1 MAVSTRWRSLSKALL
16 SLSKGGKLPA
26 IGANEQKSGHRAAPR
41 EIRMKNFAIPALVV
55 TAALASCSSTERE
68 RPLPVTPA
76 PVTIEGT
83 WTDPNGLIST
93 FQAGAFSTRTTD
105 TNQMLATGSYANT
118 SGNLYEISL
127 TSLVQNKQSK
137 VNCALVN
144 PNQLNCT
151 ADSGAQ
157 FTLARQSNTV
167 AAVTSAPAQ

>member
-1 MAVSTRWRSLSKALL
+1 
-16 SLSKGGKLPA
+16 
-26 IGANEQKSGHRAAPR
+26 
-41 EIRMKNFAIPALVV
+41 MKYFAIPAVV
-55 TAALASCSSTERE
+55 VAAALSSCSSTERDK
-68 RPLPVTPA
+68 PLPIAPA

-93 FQAGAFSTRTTD
+93 FQAGSFSTRTTD
-105 TNQMLATGSYANT
+105 TNQMLATGSYINS

-127 TSLVQNKQSK
+127 TSMVQNKQSK

-157 FTLARQSNTV
+157 FTLARQSTTV
-167 AAVTSAPAQ
+167 ATVTPAPAQ

>member
-1 MAVSTRWRSLSKALL
+1 
-16 SLSKGGKLPA
+16 
-26 IGANEQKSGHRAAPR
+26 
-41 EIRMKNFAIPALVV
+41 MKKFAIPALVV

-68 RPLPVTPA
+68 RPLPVAPA

-83 WTDPNGLIST
+83 WSDPNGLIST
-93 FQAGAFSTRTTD
+93 FQAGSFSTRTTD
-105 TNQMLATGSYANT
+105 TNQMLATGSYINS

-157 FTLARQSNTV
+157 FTLARKSTTV
-167 AAVTSAPAQ
+167 AAVTPAPAQ

>member
-1 MAVSTRWRSLSKALL
+1 
-16 SLSKGGKLPA
+16 
-26 IGANEQKSGHRAAPR
+26 
-41 EIRMKNFAIPALVV
+41 MKNFAIPALVL
-55 TAALASCSSTERE
+55 TTALASCSSTYRD
-68 RPLPVTPA
+68 RPLPTAPA

-105 TNQMLATGSYANT
+105 TNQMLATGSYLNS

-157 FTLARQSNTV
+157 FTLARQSSTV
-167 AAVTSAPAQ
+167 AAVTPPAVAQ

>member
-1 MAVSTRWRSLSKALL
+1 
-16 SLSKGGKLPA
+16 
-26 IGANEQKSGHRAAPR
+26 
-41 EIRMKNFAIPALVV
+41 MKNFAIPALVV

-68 RPLPVTPA
+68 KPLPVAPA

-157 FTLARQSNTV
+157 FTLARRSTTV
-167 AAVTSAPAQ
+167 ASVTPAPAQ

>member
-1 MAVSTRWRSLSKALL
+1 MNK
-16 SLSKGGKLPA
+16 
-26 IGANEQKSGHRAAPR
+26 
-41 EIRMKNFAIPALVV
+41 FAIPALVV

-68 RPLPVTPA
+68 RPLPAAPA
-76 PVTIEGT
+76 PTTIEGT
-83 WTDPNGLIST
+83 WSDPNGLIST
-93 FQAGAFSTRTTD
+93 FQAGNFSTRTTD
-105 TNQMLATGSYANT
+105 TNQLLATGNYINS

-157 FTLARQSNTV
+157 FTLARKSTTV
-167 AAVTSAPAQ
+167 AAVQ

>member
-1 MAVSTRWRSLSKALL
+1 
-16 SLSKGGKLPA
+16 
-26 IGANEQKSGHRAAPR
+26 
-41 EIRMKNFAIPALVV
+41 MKNFAIPALVV

-68 RPLPVTPA
+68 RPLPVAPA

-93 FQAGAFSTRTTD
+93 FQAGSFSTRTTD
-105 TNQMLATGSYANT
+105 TNQMLATGSYLNS

-157 FTLARQSNTV
+157 FTLARQSTTV
-167 AAVTSAPAQ
+167 AAVTTPPAQ

>member
-1 MAVSTRWRSLSKALL
+1 
-16 SLSKGGKLPA
+16 
-26 IGANEQKSGHRAAPR
+26 
-41 EIRMKNFAIPALVV
+41 MKNFAIPALVV
-55 TAALASCSSTERE
+55 TAALASCSSTDRE
-68 RPLPVTPA
+68 KPLPVAPA

-105 TNQMLATGSYANT
+105 TNQMLATGSYINS

-144 PNQLNCT
+144 PSQLNCT

-167 AAVTSAPAQ
+167 AAVTPPPAQ

>member
-1 MAVSTRWRSLSKALL
+1 
-16 SLSKGGKLPA
+16 
-26 IGANEQKSGHRAAPR
+26 
-41 EIRMKNFAIPALVV
+41 MKNFAIPALVV

-68 RPLPVTPA
+68 RPLPVAPA

-93 FQAGAFSTRTTD
+93 FQAGSFSTRTTD
-105 TNQMLATGSYANT
+105 TNQMLATGSYLNT

-157 FTLARQSNTV
+157 FTLARKSTTV
-167 AAVTSAPAQ
+167 AAVTPAPVQ